1 MALTLVSSSKHFGG
15 TLSKYTHPSA
25 TNQCTMTF
33 NVFLPKAA
41 VESNTKVP
49 VLYCLGGLT
58 SNEDNFSI
66 KAGAAARASQYGI
79 ALVFPDS
86 SPRDVGFAEAG
97 ADPNV
102 GYSAGFYLNATQAPW
117 NKNWN
122 MYDYIVKELPQVLA
136 SNLPIDTSRSS
147 ITGHSMGG
155 HGALTI
161 FLKNQSAYKS
171 VSAFSPILHPSISH
185 WGQLAFPKYLGED
198 RAVWKE
204 HDTIELLKRYAS
216 EKNLRQDF
224 KVLID
229 QGTGDQFLQAPDR
242 LNTSDLIALIKEQG
256 LDNLFE
262 IRYQD
267 GYDHGYFFISTFVND
282 HIDHHAKA
290 LGLALQEV
298 SR

>member
-1 MALTLVSSSKHFGG
+1 MALTLVSTCKHFGG
-15 TLSKYTHPSA
+15 SLSKYTHPSA

-41 VESNTKVP
+41 VENNTKVP

-66 KAGAAARASQYGI
+66 KAGAASRASQYGL

-136 SNLPIDTSRSS
+136 SHLPIDTSRSS

-171 VSAFSPILHPSISH
+171 ISAFSPILHPSISY
-185 WGQLAFPKYLGED
+185 WGLAAFPKYLGED

-204 HDTIELLKRYAS
+204 HDTIELLKRYSS

-229 QGTGDQFLQAPDR
+229 QGTGDQFLQEPDR
-242 LNTSDLIALIKEQG
+242 LNTSDLITLIKEQG
-256 LDNLFE
+256 LENQFE

-290 LGLALQEV
+290 LDLALQDV